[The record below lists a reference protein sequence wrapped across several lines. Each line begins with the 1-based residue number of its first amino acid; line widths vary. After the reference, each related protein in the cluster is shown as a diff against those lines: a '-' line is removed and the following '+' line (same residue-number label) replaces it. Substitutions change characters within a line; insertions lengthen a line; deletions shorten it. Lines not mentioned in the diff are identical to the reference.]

1 MYEHNIKDF
10 DSSLLQIHKLSSE
23 GVFSLNIC
31 CIKYIHTKSP
41 NRVSIDKTDD
51 NEDHIYL
58 FLDDV
63 DGYSEENNGI
73 TYLVFA
79 STQKKQKSIK
89 EITKHVGKKLKDKLK

>member
-10 DSSLLQIHKLSSE
+10 DSSLLEIHKLSSE

-79 STQKKQKSIK
+79 STQKNKKAL
-89 EITKHVGKKLKDKLK
+89 KKLQNTLGRN

>member
-10 DSSLLQIHKLSSE
+10 DSSLLEIHKLSSE
-23 GVFSLNIC
+23 GVFSLNIY

-51 NEDHIYL
+51 NEDYIYL

-79 STQKKQKSIK
+79 STQKNKKAL
-89 EITKHVGKKLKDKLK
+89 KKLQNTLGRNGRTN